1 MRYRGGS
8 VPWRV
13 GPRSIAL
20 AALAMVV
27 VAISSCVPTNPP
39 ATPAS
44 AGLRFPAYPMPEIP
58 ASLQVDV
65 RVRAA
70 HEEGWARF
78 QAGDLR
84 RARSAVQDALKR
96 SPTFYPGLTALGFI
110 ELASKHPKPAAELFS
125 GVLARA
131 ERYLPAWIGQ
141 AEASLA
147 LGHDAEAVAAME
159 RVLALDPKR
168 DAIRGRL
175 ELVRLRLVQSLIE
188 TGRQARAAGQF
199 DRARQALQD
208 ALSRSPASTL
218 ILHELVH
225 VERAAGHVQ
234 DAETYARK
242 ALQLDPKDA
251 DAHALLAELLAER
264 GQLTDAAAAYDRAAG
279 LEEREEWRKA
289 SAELKAKARAA
300 ALPAEFANVVRANAV
315 TRGQVAAFIG
325 IKLES
330 VIARA
335 PARPVDI
342 ATDVRRH
349 WAAPWIVR
357 VTRAGVM
364 SVFPNHTFQPGAVM
378 SRASLASVIS
388 ELLRLGVS
396 RVADVAKWQAAR
408 PRFPDLPASHVGYRA
423 AAFAVASGAMTTNA
437 RGELEPTRPASG
449 ADLDAA
455 VRRIESLA
463 SR

>member
-1 MRYRGGS
+1 MRYPGGS
-8 VPWRV
+8 VSRRID
-13 GPRSIAL
+13 GRSIAL
-20 AALAMVV
+20 AMVV
-27 VAISSCVPTNPP
+27 FAVSSCVPTNPP
-39 ATPAS
+39 ATPA
-44 AGLRFPAYPMPEIP
+44 AGLRFPSYPMPEIP

-65 RVRAA
+65 RIRAL
-70 HEEGWARF
+70 HEDGWARF
-78 QAGDLR
+78 QAGDVR

-96 SPTFYPGLTALGFI
+96 SPTFYPGQTALGFI
-110 ELASKHPKPAAELFS
+110 ELASKHPKPAAELFA

-147 LGHDAEAVAAME
+147 LGHDAEAVTAME
-159 RVLALDPKR
+159 RVLAIDPKR
-168 DAIRGRL
+168 DAVRGRL

-199 DRARQALQD
+199 DRARQVLQD

-218 ILHELVH
+218 ILRELVQ
-225 VERAAGHVQ
+225 VERAAGQVQ
-234 DAETYARK
+234 AAETYARK
-242 ALQLDPKDA
+242 ALQVDPKDA
-251 DAHALLAELLAER
+251 DAHAVLAELLAER
-264 GQLTDAAAAYDRAAG
+264 GQSLEAAAAYDRAAG
-279 LEEREEWRKA
+279 LEERDEWRKV

-300 ALPAEFANVVRANAV
+300 ALPAEFASVVRANAV

-349 WAAPWIVR
+349 WAAPWIAP

-378 SRASLASVIS
+378 SRASLAAVIS
-388 ELLRLGVS
+388 ELLRLGIS
-396 RVADVAKWQAAR
+396 RAADAAKWQSAR
-408 PRFPDLPASHVGYRA
+408 PRFPDLPASHVSYRA

-455 VRRIESLA
+455 VRRIETLA